1 MGWVMK
7 GTGERW
13 GVRTSKGM
21 VVGVNRIGFG
31 WEVDGKLDVMKE

>member
-13 GVRTSKGM
+13 DVRTSKGM
-21 VVGVNRIGFG
+21 VVGVN
-31 WEVDGKLDVMKE
+31 GKGLGGNWAESLT

>member
-13 GVRTSKGM
+13 DVRISKGM
-21 VVGVNRIGFG
+21 VMGVKGIGFG
-31 WEVDGKLDVMKE
+31 WEVGRKLDVMKE